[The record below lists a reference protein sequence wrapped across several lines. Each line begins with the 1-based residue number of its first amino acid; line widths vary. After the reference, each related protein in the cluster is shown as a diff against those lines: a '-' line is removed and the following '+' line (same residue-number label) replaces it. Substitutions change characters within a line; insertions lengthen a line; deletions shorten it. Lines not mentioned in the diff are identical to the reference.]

1 MNMNEMAAA
10 VSANIPIVVLV
21 FNNHVLG
28 MVRQWQTLFYD
39 HRYSHTTIDRQ
50 TDFVK
55 LAEAFGGKGLR
66 IQTRHDIKG
75 VMKEALSSR
84 VPALWTAGLTRMTVS
99 IRSYLREK
107 AVRIL
112 FYMATR
118 EMRA

>member
-1 MNMNEMAAA
+1 
-10 VSANIPIVVLV
+10 
-21 FNNHVLG
+21 

-50 TDFVK
+50 TDYVK

-75 VMKEALSSR
+75 VMKEAMHSD
-84 VPALWTAGLTRMTVS
+84 VPASSTAGSTRMTVS
-99 IRSYLREK
+99 IRSYRREK
-107 AVRIL
+107 ARRTSSS
-112 FYMATR
+112 ATR